1 MVGARW
7 PEEPLYLLVSSKL
20 MGSASTWAESYERA
34 TTPAQRTLDHFFQA
48 LRERY
53 GTKLDEVEAVERLAA
68 RSKRVGETYAEYA
81 AALRRLVEG
90 VDIPEKNF
98 VSAFLKGLSPTT
110 GPLIRAQNPTDLNA
124 AVYAAV
130 LNMKHDGT
138 MYGQELVVDALLV
151 EGCGNEFIVGSDFW
165 TSKRATINYE
175 TAEVTYPEKGG
186 QVIVPFSCVSA
197 GSDPPVRIVRSR
209 KLPTESQSMLR
220 LRVPAASGDVGFF
233 VPTPTTRAHLLMATT
248 LTRVDQGEIVVPV
261 LNVLGKRVKLP
272 ARSSLG
278 RWVPCDKD
286 MEVLE
291 NEGELQK
298 EAVSEWLATLRTG
311 AACGGGPRLDL
322 DTSHL
327 DEGQGRLLRAVLESF
342 PRVVTDEK
350 VCPPP
355 TDTGVEHHIPT
366 GSAAPIRIRRWRHAE
381 RERETIDRHV
391 DEMLRAGVI
400 EMGQGPWCFPVVL
413 VKKKDGSVRF
423 CIDYREL
430 NNVTVKDVY
439 PLPRIDD
446 TLESLGGATRFTTL
460 DLMAGYWQVPVAE
473 NDRDKTA
480 FATRREN
487 FGTKA
492 EPLTRLL
499 RKKEEWRWEDE
510 QQVAF
515 QTLKDELS
523 SKPTLCYPD
532 FEKPFVL
539 ATDASIKGLGA
550 VLMQDQG
557 QGLQP
562 IGYASKV
569 TNEQQSNYPI
579 THLECLA
586 VVWAIQHFRPYLYGR
601 EFEVVTD
608 HAALKWLMTARELE
622 RRLHRWALALQEYN
636 FTVVYRPGK
645 TNVVPDALSRAP
657 VGTVERFNRTW
668 KDMVSMYVEE
678 DQRDWD
684 EWLSLMAYAY
694 NSAVNTVTGFTP
706 MELLTG
712 REPRAPRDLL
722 LPGRREAI
730 DDLPQWHRKMKARML
745 RAEALAR
752 ELFVELAR
760 KVVRNDSGRY
770 EVRVL
775 VEVLSGASL
784 GAKQWMSFADYEKF
798 WQENKDIEDDVEPGQ
813 GE

>member
-1 MVGARW
+1 
-7 PEEPLYLLVSSKL
+7 

-68 RSKRVGETYAEYA
+68 TSKRVGETYAEYA

-138 MYGQELVVDALLV
+138 RNGDQTEEVRQVEPARIYMEGGGGLPIAKMWAKGWPIDVILDTVYGQELVVDALLV

-197 GSDPPVRIVRSR
+197 GSDPPVRIVPSR
-209 KLPTESQSMLR
+209 KLPTESQSMFR

-261 LNVLGKRVKLP
+261 LNVL
-272 ARSSLG
+272 
-278 RWVPCDKD
+278 
-286 MEVLE
+286 
-291 NEGELQK
+291 
-298 EAVSEWLATLRTG
+298 
-311 AACGGGPRLDL
+311 
-322 DTSHL
+322 
-327 DEGQGRLLRAVLESF
+327 
-342 PRVVTDEK
+342 
-350 VCPPP
+350 
-355 TDTGVEHHIPT
+355 
-366 GSAAPIRIRRWRHAE
+366 
-381 RERETIDRHV
+381 
-391 DEMLRAGVI
+391 
-400 EMGQGPWCFPVVL
+400 
-413 VKKKDGSVRF
+413 
-423 CIDYREL
+423 
-430 NNVTVKDVY
+430 
-439 PLPRIDD
+439 
-446 TLESLGGATRFTTL
+446 
-460 DLMAGYWQVPVAE
+460 
-473 NDRDKTA
+473 
-480 FATRREN
+480 EN

-523 SKPTLCYPD
+523 NKPTLCYPD

-622 RRLHRWALALQEYN
+622 RRLHRWALTLQKYN

-684 EWLSLMAYAY
+684 EWLSLTAYAY

-752 ELFVELAR
+752 ELFVELAW
-760 KVVRNDSGRY
+760 KFVRNDSGRY

-784 GAKQWMSFADYEKF
+784 RAKQWMSFADYEKF